1 MATRLAEINPIL
13 VRNYLA
19 KVNTFMRGKP
29 ALGKTDTIVAFTEA
43 MKKKVE
49 GFRCWLFYAPT
60 MSPMDI
66 QASAPDYD
74 TGMLRL
80 FNNQALPNAYDD
92 PDAKG
97 VIFFGELPN
106 ADQTT
111 AKLLQKYVNGEDMS
125 GVLRKPDGVVVI
137 ADGNR
142 LEDKSSSQQH
152 GRAFMSRFEILDVYS
167 EPQDNI
173 DYAAKHSWHPN
184 VQLFFKEHPE
194 LIDNYDE
201 VFETSNSTRKR
212 GENKTSASDTM
223 SEEGRVGIWANMRSW
238 DRISRK
244 EYVAEQLN
252 SPISLSELVGSLGTG
267 VATAYKAHKDV
278 IGKLASFDQIVADP
292 AGIAIP
298 EAPDE
303 QYTLMMIVALRVKD
317 TQMSVARIFG
327 ERLPLDMQAAM
338 LKTMLTRKGFNVV
351 ADDNYLKWISNSKL
365 TSLLNGR

>member
-1 MATRLAEINPIL
+1 MAVRLAELNPIL
-13 VRNYLA
+13 VRNYVA
-19 KVNTFMRGKP
+19 RVNTFLRGKP
-29 ALGKTDTIVAFTEA
+29 ALGKTETIIAFTET
-43 MKKKVE
+43 MKKKIE
-49 GFRCWLFYAPT
+49 GFQCWLFYAPT

-80 FNNQALPNAYDD
+80 FNNEALPNAYHN

-125 GVLRKPDGVVVI
+125 GVMRKPDGVVVI

-167 EPQDNI
+167 DAQDNI
-173 DYAAKHSWHPN
+173 DYAFKKAWHPS
-184 VQLFFKEHPE
+184 VQIFFKEHPE

-201 VFETSNSTRKR
+201 VFETSSSARTRAS
-212 GENKTSASDTM
+212 GNKGGSDQM
-223 SEEGRVGIWANMRSW
+223 SEEGKIGIWANMRSW
-238 DRISRK
+238 ERISRK
-244 EYVAEQLN
+244 EYAADELKA
-252 SPISLSELVGSLGTG
+252 PISLGELVGSLGVG
-267 VATAYKAHKDV
+267 VASAYKAHKDV

-292 AGIAIP
+292 KGVKIP
-298 EAPDE
+298 DAPDE
-303 QYTLMMIVALRVKD
+303 QYTMMMIVALRCKED
-317 TQMSVARIFG
+317 QMAVARGFG
-327 ERLPLDMQAAM
+327 ERLALDMQAAM
-338 LKTMLTRKGFNVV
+338 LKTMLTRKGFNVTM
-351 ADDNYLKWISNSKL
+351 DQNYLQWIGNPKL

>member
-13 VRNYLA
+13 VRNYIA
-19 KVNTFMRGKP
+19 RVNTFMRGKP
-29 ALGKTDTIVAFTEA
+29 ALGKTETIIAFTEA
-43 MKKKVE
+43 MKKKIE
-49 GFRCWLFYAPT
+49 GFQCWLFYAPT

-74 TGMLRL
+74 SGKLRL
-80 FNNQALPNAYDD
+80 FNNEALPNAYDD
-92 PDAKG
+92 PNMVG

-167 EPQDNI
+167 EAQDNI
-173 DYAAKHSWHPN
+173 DFAFKKAWHPS
-184 VQLFFKEHPE
+184 VQIFFKEHPE

-201 VFETSNSTRKR
+201 VFETASSTRKR
-212 GENKTSASDTM
+212 GEGKSGVSDQM
-223 SEEGRVGIWANMRSW
+223 SEEGKVGIWANMRSW
-238 DRISRK
+238 ERISRK
-244 EYVAEQLN
+244 EYAADQLG
-252 SPISLSELVGSLGTG
+252 SPISLGELVGSLGTG

-292 AGIAIP
+292 AGVKIP

-303 QYTLMMIVALRVKD
+303 QYTLMMIVALRVKAE
-317 TQMSVARIFG
+317 QMGIARTFG
-327 ERLPLDMQAAM
+327 QRLPLDMQAAM
-338 LKTMLTRKGFNVV
+338 LKTMMTRKGFTVV
-351 ADDNYLKWISNSKL
+351 GDSEYLKWISDPKL